1 MKTITQCLALAGL
14 VILSAGAGAAD
25 VTVAFS
31 HPEDFR
37 DMPYSAPDR
46 EQVLKD
52 LSAHF
57 GKLSARLAPGE
68 ALRIDVLDL
77 DLAGRLIPD
86 FRGHEL
92 RIMNGNADW
101 PNMRVHYSLTANG
114 SVIASGEDRL
124 SDMMFL
130 TRMNRYYPGDALRFE
145 KVMID
150 DWFRQKFFGRR
161 HG

>member
-1 MKTITQCLALAGL
+1 MKTIIQCLALAGL
-14 VILSAGAGAAD
+14 LTLSAAASAAG
-25 VTVAFS
+25 VTVVFS

-37 DMPYSAPDR
+37 DMPYWAMDR

-57 GKLSARLAPGE
+57 GKLGARLAPGE
-68 ALRIDVLDL
+68 ELHIEVLDV
-77 DLAGRLIPD
+77 DLAGRLHPN
-86 FRGHEL
+86 FSRPEL
-92 RIMNGNADW
+92 RIVNGNVDW
-101 PNMRVHYSLTANG
+101 PTMRVRYRLTANG
-114 SVIASGEDRL
+114 NVTDSGEDRL

-130 TRMNRYYPGDALRFE
+130 GRTNRYYQGDALRFE

-150 DWFRQKFFGRR
+150 DWFRQKFSARR